1 MVAPN
6 VLITIL
12 PGEYSL
18 IHFPPMLYTHFLHPV
33 LQALLPQSQT
43 ISPDDARETPPWP
56 QHSLPG
62 LTEDHQHNF
71 LNVSVT
77 PLEASVVCHADW
89 ARTVFRPAIDRILE
103 TLPSH
108 VRKPAVLSPD
118 TYLVLSVI
126 SGGGGGADTDIVARI
141 LDLTAPLALAGIPI
155 FFISTYYSDFILVP
169 AKDRATVL
177 AALTARGFQCP
188 ADHGNRFVASRP
200 GGSGSGLA
208 ASSTPTPESPA
219 DADAATLATLFDRT
233 FAQLKTRNV
242 VPSVDPTLRLVQL
255 SARETPLPNRG
266 SPTSFSLPG
275 LGSRQTTSSTS
286 SRRAPPPTWLDTSDA
301 RLYASVVSA
310 LVACPRFFSLT
321 LAVDDPPSLLLDR
334 ALVPLFGDTLVGS
347 ADEELVATRNVV
359 PSVDPTLRL
368 VQLSARETPLP
379 NHGSPT
385 SFSRP
390 GLGSRQTTSST
401 SSRRAPPPTWL
412 DTSDA
417 RLYASVVSALVAR
430 PRFFSLTLAVD
441 DPPSLLLDRAL
452 VPLFGD
458 TLVGSADEELVAVSL
473 DLAGLPLE
481 ATGIVCGVAGRLVQD
496 PVIAGH
502 GLSYLS
508 TAFAGTVVL
517 APEQAR
523 RAVEIL
529 EPLLR

>member
-1 MVAPN
+1 MAAPN
-6 VLITIL
+6 VQITIL

-18 IHFPPMLYTHFLHPV
+18 IHFPPMLYAHFLQPV

-43 ISPDDARETPPWP
+43 INTESSEESPPWP
-56 QHSLPG
+56 HHNLPG

-89 ARTVFRPAIDRILE
+89 ARTVFQPAIDHILE
-103 TLPSH
+103 TLPANI
-108 VRKPAVLSPD
+108 RKPVFLSPD

-200 GGSGSGLA
+200 TGSYY
-208 ASSTPTPESPA
+208 PPVPINSPA
-219 DADAATLATLFDRT
+219 SDPAALATLFDRT

-242 VPSVDPTLRLVQL
+242 VP
-255 SARETPLPNRG
+255 A
-266 SPTSFSLPG
+266 
-275 LGSRQTTSSTS
+275 
-286 SRRAPPPTWLDTSDA
+286 
-301 RLYASVVSA
+301 
-310 LVACPRFFSLT
+310 
-321 LAVDDPPSLLLDR
+321 
-334 ALVPLFGDTLVGS
+334 
-347 ADEELVATRNVV
+347 
-359 PSVDPTLRL
+359 VDPTLRL

-379 NHGSPT
+379 NHGSPN

-390 GLGSRQTTSST
+390 GLSRQTTSSA
-401 SSRRAPPPTWL
+401 SNRRPPPPTWL
-412 DTSDA
+412 DTSDP
-417 RLYASVVSALVAR
+417 RLYAAVVSALVAR
-430 PRFFSLTLAVD
+430 PRFFSMTLAVD

-452 VPLFGD
+452 MPLFGD
-458 TLVGSADEELVAVSL
+458 ALVGSAEEELVAISL

-517 APEQAR
+517 APQQAR

-529 EPLLR
+529 GPLLG

>member
-12 PGEYSL
+12 
-18 IHFPPMLYTHFLHPV
+18 
-33 LQALLPQSQT
+33 ALLPQSQT

-126 SGGGGGADTDIVARI
+126 SGGGGGSDTDIVARI

-208 ASSTPTPESPA
+208 ASSTATPESPA
-219 DADAATLATLFDRT
+219 SADAATLATLFDRT

-266 SPTSFSLPG
+266 SPTSFSRPG
-275 LGSRQTTSSTS
+275 LGSR
-286 SRRAPPPTWLDTSDA
+286 RDGGLVFFEARPPRT
-301 RLYASVVSA
+301 
-310 LVACPRFFSLT
+310 LT

-347 ADEELVATRNVV
+347 ADEELVA
-359 PSVDPTLRL
+359 L
-368 VQLSARETPLP
+368 
-379 NHGSPT
+379 
-385 SFSRP
+385 
-390 GLGSRQTTSST
+390 
-401 SSRRAPPPTWL
+401 
-412 DTSDA
+412 
-417 RLYASVVSALVAR
+417 
-430 PRFFSLTLAVD
+430 
-441 DPPSLLLDRAL
+441 
-452 VPLFGD
+452 
-458 TLVGSADEELVAVSL
+458 SL